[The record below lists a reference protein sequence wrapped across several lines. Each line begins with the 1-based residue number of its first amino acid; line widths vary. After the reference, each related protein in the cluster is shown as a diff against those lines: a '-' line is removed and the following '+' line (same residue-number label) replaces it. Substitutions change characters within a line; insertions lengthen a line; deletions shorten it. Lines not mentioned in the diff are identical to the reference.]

1 MASTVSRSVVLALEV
16 LDAEALH
23 RVSAIHASERFE
35 MCLCAQIAKGVVPTF
50 PCVVLPLPAT
60 RPNALAFSLVVAQY
74 LLDSPADDVIFYGP
88 VCQLLPAPIA
98 GGRLGQ
104 LRDRYRHNGYKCA
117 TYFLR
122 RASIV
127 SLHSGEK
134 AIFPVSGAV

>member
-1 MASTVSRSVVLALEV
+1 MANTVSRSVVLALEV

-60 RPNALAFSLVVAQY
+60 RPSALAFSHNGPDRLSAANVVHPWAR
-74 LLDSPADDVIFYGP
+74 LA
-88 VCQLLPAPIA
+88 QLLPAPIA
-98 GGRLGQ
+98 GGRFDQ
-104 LRDRYRHNGYKCA
+104 LRDRYRYHGYKCA
-117 TYFLR
+117 AYFLQ

-127 SLHSGEK
+127 SFHSGE
-134 AIFPVSGAV
+134 